1 MPAKDHSKARSNSRE
16 ALAAA
21 LMTTTDSDHHFWQ
34 QQSAG
39 NESDSPLGPAAGNMH
54 AHGAGR
60 AAPETSESMSQPSPK
75 RARRMSDVPAEVKPV
90 PQIGPDHPRRAAITT
105 DETTEEKKVR
115 IHKAQRFAFIIEKRI
130 FESSGGVNTEYK
142 EKCVSLL
149 LKLQDGNNPVLR
161 ERVLSGDITPKCLCA
176 MTIDEPASEEL
187 SESPMAKPEERAS
200 TVVIPDIEVDV
211 GWLVRK
217 TRKRKSQAKV
227 EETDAMEAGLGG
239 AGSLI
244 SNAQPKSVDKKSV
257 HKVTESDNSAQDG
270 VAETCN
276 SDTSSNLEYPSNEK
290 NDLMQEPMVDDA
302 EFKENL
308 PQIMTLLEFMQL
320 LHSESHSADQS
331 AAAPQDDPSIDKA
344 LKSESSPIAKDKAA
358 ALKFQIHCDLRSPQ
372 ENYEYKLESPIN
384 KSVSIMDPVL
394 EPKGDVIVKS
404 PDENVDAKKPDTVNG
419 SVPESKMQCKIT
431 PDVALS
437 RDNIWEGTIQ
447 LGLFEATNIV
457 AIFKSGEKPS
467 TNEWPSVLEI
477 KERVSLSVLKEY
489 IEGLANSGR
498 RAIMVT
504 EICSKEGSLE
514 SGRRHPLQ
522 IIDSHIA
529 DGRGVGL
536 VKPAEGVAIY
546 LCPQGEAAKILADH
560 QPKEHSGSL
569 TLTETSIIGLV
580 VWRRPLPNISP
591 NRQDVPK
598 SRAMI
603 SGSAVPRISQP
614 PPPSSNA
621 CRSHQDVVTADCL
634 PGFGPGVVKDDD
646 ADLPAS
652 ASQTNRSQWHTSLSE
667 FEIRELVRKYG

>member
-21 LMTTTDSDHHFWQ
+21 LMMTTTDSDHHFGQ

-75 RARRMSDVPAEVKPV
+75 RARRMSDVPAEVNPV
-90 PQIGPDHPRRAAITT
+90 PQIGPDHSRRAAITT
-105 DETTEEKKVR
+105 DETTEENKVR
-115 IHKAQRFAFIIEKRI
+115 IHKAQRFAFIIEKRL
-130 FESSGGVNTEYK
+130 FESSGGVLNTEYK

-149 LKLQDGNNPVLR
+149 LKLQDGNNSVLR

-176 MTIDEPASEEL
+176 MTIDKPASEEL

-200 TVVIPDIEVDV
+200 TVVIPDIEVGV

-217 TRKRKSQAKV
+217 TRKRKSQVKV

-244 SNAQPKSVDKKSV
+244 SYAQPKSVDKKSV
-257 HKVTESDNSAQDG
+257 HKVTESDNSAEDG

-276 SDTSSNLEYPSNEK
+276 SNTSSNLEYPAYEK
-290 NDLMQEPMVDDA
+290 NHLMQEPMIDDVA
-302 EFKENL
+302 FKQNL

-331 AAAPQDDPSIDKA
+331 AGALQDDPSADKA

-358 ALKFQIHCDLRSPQ
+358 ALKFQIHSDLRSPQ

-384 KSVSIMDPVL
+384 KSVTIMDPVL

-404 PDENVDAKKPDTVNG
+404 PDENVDAKKTDTVNG

-437 RDNIWEGTIQ
+437 RDSIWEGTIQ

-457 AIFKSGEKPS
+457 ATFKSGEKPS

-498 RAIMVT
+498 RAITVA

-514 SGRRHPLQ
+514 SGRRHPLR

-536 VKPAEGVAIY
+536 VKPAEGVTIY
-546 LCPQGEAAKILADH
+546 LCPQGEVAKILADH
-560 QPKEHSGSL
+560 QPKEHSGK
-569 TLTETSIIGLV
+569 
-580 VWRRPLPNISP
+580 ISP
-591 NRQDVPK
+591 R
-598 SRAMI
+598 
-603 SGSAVPRISQP
+603 
-614 PPPSSNA
+614 
-621 CRSHQDVVTADCL
+621 
-634 PGFGPGVVKDDD
+634 
-646 ADLPAS
+646 
-652 ASQTNRSQWHTSLSE
+652 
-667 FEIRELVRKYG
+667 VRP